1 MADGEQELQ
10 RHETVRRPRYKNDKY
25 LKFVKTLPCCI
36 CGHDTGVDAAHIRF
50 SAAYA
55 AKANPGVGQKPSD
68 FWVVPLCR
76 KHHDMQHSVGDERK
90 FWIRSF
96 WSMDPL
102 QIAAFLYLT
111 WLECANE
118 MDAEMA
124 AIKMFEEQR

>member
-25 LKFVKTLPCCI
+25 LKFVKTLPCCV
-36 CGHDTGVDAAHIRF
+36 CGSDQGCDSAHIRF
-50 SAAYA
+50 SAAHS
-55 AKANPGVGQKPSD
+55 AKVNPGVGQKPSD

-76 KHHDMQHSVGDERK
+76 RCHDQQHKMGDEPH
-90 FWIRSF
+90 F
-96 WSMDPL
+96 WSHHAMDPL

-124 AIKMFEEQR
+124 ARKMFEEQR